1 MFDKLIELVMTNP
14 KMAKPMVSE
23 LVEQYKPLLYG
34 VCEEVFNIYKDY
46 ANNIDYFNTVAT
58 CKKNQYDAYVN
69 IGFTPE
75 QAMGLLLNDNKKLEE
90 RLNKLSSASTK
101 SKNK

>member
-23 LVEQYKPLLYG
+23 LVDQYKPLLYG

-46 ANNIDYFNTVAT
+46 ANNTEYFNTVAT

-69 IGFTPE
+69 ADFTPE
-75 QAMGLLLNDNKKLEE
+75 QAFNLILNDNKKLEE
-90 RLNKLSSASTK
+90 RLNKLSSSANK